1 MGDEPRTALLLGK
14 SPGVVCGVPF
24 ADVVFSTLEIQVE
37 WFVAEGH
44 VISKE
49 DAAAKK
55 PIARVQGPV
64 NRILLAERTVLNI
77 MTRAR

>member
-1 MGDEPRTALLLGK
+1 MGDEPRKALLLGK
-14 SPGVVCGVPF
+14 APGVVCGVAF
-24 ADVVFSTLEIQVE
+24 ADVVFETLELKVE
-37 WFVAEGH
+37 WLVKEGH

-55 PIARVQGPV
+55 ALAKVEGPV